1 MTNKPKTNKDWQ
13 LSTSDELKK
22 HTLETKKYWTEV
34 ITSEDEGKVEK
45 EEIKQI
51 PDRWRMLND
60 VNLYDWQEECLKAWF
75 KEKQGTIKV
84 VTGAGKTILA
94 LAIIERIQNDEPNI
108 NVAIV
113 VPTIVLMN
121 QWKEELVEKSNLPKD
136 AIGLL
141 GGGHNDSFGERKK
154 ILICVLKSASDKLS
168 QLVNDYVGKNL
179 LFIIDEC
186 HRAGAPEMSKIFET
200 KRKYN
205 LGLSATP
212 EREFYGDELGET
224 EFDNNYNNSLL
235 GRELGPIVYEM
246 TLKDAFNKGILP
258 KFELRH
264 YALPLSSKERQKYEQ
279 LSRIIKDLRQELR
292 DQGRDNSL
300 SNDSALF
307 SWCQGLAKQDSNLG
321 HLARQF
327 ISKTGERKQL
337 LYNSKARSAA
347 VVNILQSEIN
357 NNPDARAVLF
367 HESIEEVMNLYLHL
381 TKKRIPVVAENSKLP
396 DNIRENSIELFR
408 KGIAKVIVSARSLIE
423 GFNVPSADI
432 GIIVASNTSVRQRI
446 QTLGRV
452 LRKGKSGDKEKNAAV
467 YVLYMENTTDEF
479 IYERTDWNKIIGAER
494 NRYFYWDLENEP
506 VERDGPPREPKTR
519 EVDISEDLLV
529 EGAEYPG
536 DYEGIQYS
544 SDSEGNVYDVQNRPA
559 VNPQG
564 IPSQIKA
571 IKKEYG
577 RFKVT
582 PNKKYVLI
590 LKHDQEGWKTIYITK
605 LKEEFKFEEEGG
617 SEYLDIDFQL
627 GDKFPRDLIDESK
640 DILLIK
646 QKGGGNVI
654 ARKHKRGELFARL
667 GDNAN
672 SKVKGKNAS
681 LLLEKI
687 KLLRERGV
695 HTSKVIMTSKGH
707 LVYLDQGHYYYITTI
722 PEGLEFPGG

>member
-1 MTNKPKTNKDWQ
+1 MSNKKIVAKKWQ
-13 LSTSDELKK
+13 LTTNEVLQK
-22 HTLETKKYWTEV
+22 HTLDTRHYWFGRIVT
-34 ITSEDEGKVEK
+34 
-45 EEIKQI
+45 EEIKDEDQKSSKPI
-51 PDRWRMLND
+51 PDIWKMLKGIE
-60 VNLYDWQEECLKAWF
+60 LYPWQVDCVEAWF
-75 KEKQGTIKV
+75 KEKHGTIKV

-94 LAIIERIQNDEPNI
+94 LAIIERLQKEEQNLC
-108 NVAIV
+108 VAIV
-113 VPTIVLMN
+113 VPTVVLLN
-121 QWKEELVEKSNLPKD
+121 QWREEFIEKSNLPEE

-141 GGGHNDSFGERKK
+141 GGGYNDSFNNRKR
-154 ILICVLKSASDKLS
+154 ILICVLKSASDKLP
-168 QLVNDYVGKNL
+168 QLANDDVSGNL
-179 LFIIDEC
+179 LFVVDEC
-186 HRAGAPEMSKIFET
+186 HRAGAPEMRKVFDT
-200 KRKYN
+200 KRIYN

-212 EREFYGDELGET
+212 EREYYDDELDET
-224 EFDNNYNNSLL
+224 IFDVSYDDSLL

-264 YALPLSSKERQKYEQ
+264 YALPLAPKERQKYEQ
-279 LSRIIKDLRQELR
+279 LSRVIKDLREDLR
-292 DQGRDNSL
+292 DQGRDNNL
-300 SNDSALF
+300 SNDNALF
-307 SWCQGLAKQDSNLG
+307 SWCQGLAKQDSDLG
-321 HLARQF
+321 SLAKQF

-337 LYNSKARSAA
+337 LYNSKARSDA
-347 VVNILQSEIN
+347 VVTLLQYEFK

-367 HESIEEVMNLYLHL
+367 HESIEEVMSLYLHL

-408 KGIAKVIVSARSLIE
+408 RGIARVIVSARSLIE

-452 LRKGKSGDKEKNAAV
+452 LRKSKTGDKEKNAVV
-467 YVLYMENTTDEF
+467 YVFYMENTTDEF
-479 IYERTDWNKIIGAER
+479 IYERTDWNKTIGSER
-494 NRYFYWDLENEP
+494 NRYFYWDLKNEP

-544 SDSEGNVYDVQNRPA
+544 SDSEGNVYDMQNRPA

-590 LKHDQEGWKTIYITK
+590 LKHDHEGWKTIYVAR
-605 LKEEFKFEEEGG
+605 LKEDFRFEEEGV
-617 SEYLDIDFQL
+617 SIDLDIDFQL
-627 GDKFPRDLIDESK
+627 GDEFPRTLIDESK

-646 QKGGGNVI
+646 QRGGDYII
-654 ARKHKRGELFARL
+654 AKKHTRGELYARL
-667 GDNAN
+667 GDSADDE
-672 SKVKGKNAS
+672 VKGNNAL
-681 LLLEKI
+681 LLLEKM
-687 KLLRERGV
+687 KLLRESGV
-695 HTSKVIMTSKGH
+695 QASRVFLTAKGH
-707 LVYLDQGHYYYITTI
+707 VVYLGQGQYYYITTI
-722 PEGLEFPGG
+722 PEGLEFPGE